1 MTTDMAPI
9 VSVYGGLIEACVQEA
24 EMQDPVWIKSLLG
37 VHIAAGSTAFVM
49 APLALLTAKGG
60 KAHRRWGKVYFWSM
74 AVVGSTAIVLALYRP
89 VLFLAL
95 VAVFSFYA
103 AFAAYRVLFHKNLP
117 RGQKVTWPDW
127 VAAIFTFASS
137 LALALLGVFKPV
149 LVQNLG
155 IPSIVFGFIG
165 MWLAGKSIW
174 QFLRPPKEKMF
185 WWYEHLGNMLG
196 SYIAAWTAFSVV
208 TIGRYVHGGWV
219 IWVLPTA
226 IGAPAI
232 ALTTAYYKKKFAPR
246 NKLASTA

>member
-1 MTTDMAPI
+1 M
-9 VSVYGGLIEACVQEA
+9 QEA
-24 EMQDPVWIKSLLG
+24 DMQDPVWIKSLLG

-117 RGQKVTWPDW
+117 RGEKVTWPDW
-127 VAAIFTFASS
+127 GAAIFTFASS

-149 LVQNLG
+149 LVQNLS
-155 IPSIVFGFIG
+155 IPAIVFGIIG
-165 MWLAGKSIW
+165 MRLAGRSIW
-174 QFLRPPKEKMF
+174 QFLHLPMEKMF
-185 WWYEHLGNMLG
+185 WWYAHLTNMLA

-208 TIGRYVHGGWV
+208 TIGRFVHGGWV

-226 IGAPAI
+226 IGVPAI
-232 ALTTAYYKKKFAPR
+232 ALTTAYYKRKFAPR
-246 NKLASTA
+246 NKLGAASTA